1 MTLYGLIAH
10 PAGHSRSPQ
19 MQNMMIAEYGID
31 AHYHAFDILPEKL
44 EEAIV
49 GLKALHVGGFN
60 VSTPFKNEIIQYL
73 DELSPISQ
81 RLHAVNTVKSVKGR
95 LIGTNKDGDGFWQS
109 INSRQPKEMVIVL
122 GTGGAA
128 RSVIATAKLYGVRE
142 LIVFNR
148 VHEDWH
154 ERKAEISYLS
164 EGNGH
169 LEDLADNQML
179 TKALK
184 RADMLINATT
194 VGMNDLRTLLTDLQ
208 IALLPQHAL
217 VVDMIYRNQQTTLL
231 KSANQRGL
239 ATLNGLPMLVNQG
252 ALSFEYWFDRPAD
265 RNLMKKAIE
274 E

>member
-19 MQNMMIAEYGID
+19 MQNKMIAEYGID

-95 LIGTNKDGDGFWQS
+95 LIGTNTDGDGFWQS
-109 INSRQPKEMVIVL
+109 INSRQPKETVIVL
-122 GTGGAA
+122 GAGGAA

-164 EGNGH
+164 EGIGY

-239 ATLNGLPMLVNQG
+239 VTLNGLPMLVNQG
-252 ALSFEYWFDRPAD
+252 ALSFEYWFDKPAD

>member
-19 MQNMMIAEYGID
+19 MQNKMITEYGID

-44 EEAIV
+44 EKTIV

-60 VSTPFKNEIIQYL
+60 VSTPFKTEIIQYL

-81 RLHAVNTVKSVKGR
+81 RLHAVNTVKNIKGR
-95 LIGTNKDGDGFWQS
+95 LVGTNTDGDGFWQS
-109 INSRQPKEMVIVL
+109 ISSNQPKETVIVL

-128 RSVIATAKLYGVRE
+128 RSVIATAKQYGVRE

-154 ERKAEISYLS
+154 ERKTEISYLS

-169 LEDLADNQML
+169 LENLADNQVL
-179 TKALK
+179 TRALK

-194 VGMNDLRTLLTDLQ
+194 VGMNDSRTLLTDLQ
-208 IALLPQHAL
+208 IVLLPQHAL

-239 ATLNGLPMLVNQG
+239 VTLNGLPMLVNQG
-252 ALSFEYWFDRPAD
+252 ALSFEYWFDKPAD

>member
-31 AHYHAFDILPEKL
+31 AYYHAFDILPEKL

-95 LIGTNKDGDGFWQS
+95 LIGTNTDGDGFWQS
-109 INSRQPKEMVIVL
+109 INSRQPKETVIVL

-148 VHEDWH
+148 VHEDWY

-239 ATLNGLPMLVNQG
+239 VTLNGLPMLVNQG
-252 ALSFEYWFDRPAD
+252 ALSFEYWFDKPAD

>member
-1 MTLYGLIAH
+1 M
-10 PAGHSRSPQ
+10 
-19 MQNMMIAEYGID
+19 
-31 AHYHAFDILPEKL
+31 
-44 EEAIV
+44 
-49 GLKALHVGGFN
+49 
-60 VSTPFKNEIIQYL
+60 
-73 DELSPISQ
+73 
-81 RLHAVNTVKSVKGR
+81 
-95 LIGTNKDGDGFWQS
+95 
-109 INSRQPKEMVIVL
+109 
-122 GTGGAA
+122 
-128 RSVIATAKLYGVRE
+128 IATAKLYGVRE